1 MKRKKEY
8 ISPES
13 SVENTISAYLICET
27 LGGGGTGGPGI
38 AEAKEIEE
46 EEEFIEFMQ
55 ASNKED
61 KNEETLW

>member
-13 SVENTISAYLICET
+13 SVESTISAYLICET

-38 AEAKEIEE
+38 AESKELEE
-46 EEEFIEFMQ
+46 EEDFIEFMH
-55 ASNKED
+55 ASEIENK
-61 KNEETLW
+61 KGKSLW